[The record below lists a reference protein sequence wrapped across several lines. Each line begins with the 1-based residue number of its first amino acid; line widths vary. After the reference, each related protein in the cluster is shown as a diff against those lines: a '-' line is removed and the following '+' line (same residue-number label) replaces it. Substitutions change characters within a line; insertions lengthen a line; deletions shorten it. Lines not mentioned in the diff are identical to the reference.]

1 MRTTGSTPLN
11 PVTTHAH
18 PPGNRG
24 QPPSVPLNIV
34 QLWRRRESN
43 LCERSEQKRET
54 TRTYPPNPRNRLD
67 KSLPFAPA
75 PIRMMP
81 PDGAESGHKEGPKFG
96 AVSSGEARLSLSSRV
111 NLGATMSR
119 PEKLIP
125 SSLEE
130 AVAELKRD
138 PSHPVHARVDGLD
151 VEVRVLPSNE
161 TSLGAGSR
169 LAAIGP
175 WEGIALEELD
185 RILREGREA
194 GGSAPAPDM
203 P

>member
-1 MRTTGSTPLN
+1 
-11 PVTTHAH
+11 
-18 PPGNRG
+18 
-24 QPPSVPLNIV
+24 
-34 QLWRRRESN
+34 
-43 LCERSEQKRET
+43 
-54 TRTYPPNPRNRLD
+54 
-67 KSLPFAPA
+67 
-75 PIRMMP
+75 MP
-81 PDGAESGHKEGPKFG
+81 PFGAESGHKEGTKLG
-96 AVSSGEARLSLSSRV
+96 AVSSDAARPSRPSRV

-151 VEVRVLPSNE
+151 VELRVLPSNE

>member
-1 MRTTGSTPLN
+1 
-11 PVTTHAH
+11 
-18 PPGNRG
+18 
-24 QPPSVPLNIV
+24 
-34 QLWRRRESN
+34 
-43 LCERSEQKRET
+43 
-54 TRTYPPNPRNRLD
+54 
-67 KSLPFAPA
+67 
-75 PIRMMP
+75 
-81 PDGAESGHKEGPKFG
+81 
-96 AVSSGEARLSLSSRV
+96 
-111 NLGATMSR
+111 MSR

-138 PSHPVHARVDGLD
+138 PSHPVYARVDGLD
-151 VEVRVLPSNE
+151 VELRPLPSNE
-161 TSLGAGSR
+161 TALGVGSR

-175 WEGIALEELD
+175 WEGIALEELN